1 MPAGLRSVAVR
12 IPDGRRKSQT
22 RALRTL
28 APRPLGDVLVSYLVP
43 EDDCPKFGDWVVL
56 PPLGDAPTW
65 QDDILRSLHVGE
77 IVSIEAPA
85 HPRATRHYLGRM
97 DAQTTIDRVLYGN
110 AREALYTS
118 HKGQE

>member
-1 MPAGLRSVAVR
+1 MPAGLRSVTVR
-12 IPDGRRKSQT
+12 IPDGRMRPRT
-22 RALRTL
+22 RAL
-28 APRPLGDVLVSYLVP
+28 PDGPKPSDVLVSYLVP
-43 EDDCPKFGDWVVL
+43 EDDRPKFGDWVVL
-56 PPLGDAPTW
+56 PPLGVAPVLH
-65 QDDILRSLHVGE
+65 DVILRLLHVGE

-85 HPRATRHYLGRM
+85 HPHATRHYLGRM

>member
-1 MPAGLRSVAVR
+1 MPAGLRSVTVR
-12 IPDGRRKSQT
+12 IPDGRRKSGT
-22 RALRTL
+22 RALRIG
-28 APRPLGDVLVSYLVP
+28 PKPSDVLLSYLVP
-43 EDDCPKFGDWVVL
+43 EDDWPKFGDWVVL

-65 QDDILRSLHVGE
+65 HDDILRSLHVGE